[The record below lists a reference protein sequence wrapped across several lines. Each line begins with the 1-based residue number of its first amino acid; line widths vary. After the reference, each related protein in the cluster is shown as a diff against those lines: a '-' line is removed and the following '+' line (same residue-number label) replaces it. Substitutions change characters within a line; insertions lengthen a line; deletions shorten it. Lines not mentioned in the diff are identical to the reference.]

1 MLVLPASVHQKLQLT
16 SYFTY
21 EQDGGLKRAR
31 IYNIFLFIF
40 ILEGQNKT
48 IGR

>member
-1 MLVLPASVHQKLQLT
+1 MLVLPASVHQKCQLT

-21 EQDGGLKRAR
+21 EQDGGLKRA